1 MSLRDSHHLKPHP
14 RGGVGR
20 VELDLETQ
28 CRYGGLVFVQ
38 PVMSD
43 AKKEIGS
50 PQIRIQSE
58 RFLETRDSI
67 FKAALFFPDQAK
79 IEICS
84 DKSWHPMRDIF
95 KYGTGLL
102 KESFAHVS
110 GGQLKGFIDVSA
122 TLSRG
127 ISRPAGH
134 EV

>member
-1 MSLRDSHHLKPHP
+1 
-14 RGGVGR
+14 
-20 VELDLETQ
+20 
-28 CRYGGLVFVQ
+28 
-38 PVMSD
+38 MSD

-50 PQIRIQSE
+50 PQMRIQSE

-79 IEICS
+79 IEMCS
-84 DKSWHPMRDIF
+84 DKSWCAMRDIF

-102 KESFAHVS
+102 KVSFAHGS
-110 GGQLKGFIDVSA
+110 GGQLKGFIDVGA